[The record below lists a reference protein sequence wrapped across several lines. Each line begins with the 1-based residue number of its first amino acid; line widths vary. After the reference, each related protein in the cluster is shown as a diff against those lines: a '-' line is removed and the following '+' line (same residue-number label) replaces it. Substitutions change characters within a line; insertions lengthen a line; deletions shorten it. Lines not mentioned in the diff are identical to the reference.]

1 MKRKFLIVED
11 DVLIAEHIYD
21 IVQAS
26 GNQVL
31 KVCAD
36 KTEAL
41 LAIESETPHAAF
53 LDIRLSGVDEG
64 IEIGRLLNE
73 LGVPFAFVTSFSDK
87 NTIQQA
93 IDAQPRAY
101 LLKPFD
107 TEEIEDVIS
116 KLIDECDPVISIKV
130 NGIGQELF
138 AKDILYVNSD
148 NIYLEIFTLTG
159 KYLIREKL
167 SDFQELL
174 DPTIFVRIHRSY
186 VINRMHVT
194 KLKKDK
200 VWLNQ
205 IEIPISRK
213 YQTTIQELFNS

>member
-26 GNQVL
+26 GNHVL
-31 KVCAD
+31 KVCAN
-36 KTEAL
+36 KLEAL
-41 LAIESETPHAAF
+41 QAIEAETPHAAF

-64 IEIGRLLNE
+64 IEIGRILNK

-107 TEEIEDVIS
+107 TEEIEDVIA
-116 KLIDECDPVISIKV
+116 KLIDECDPIISIKV
-130 NGIGQELF
+130 NGMVQDIF
-138 AKDILYVNSD
+138 TRDILYINSD
-148 NIYLEIFTLTG
+148 NIYLEIYTLTG

-174 DPTIFVRIHRSY
+174 DPTNFIRIHRSY
-186 VINRMHVT
+186 VVNRMHVT
-194 KLKKDK
+194 KRKKDK
-200 VWLNQ
+200 VWLKK

-213 YQTTIQELFNS
+213 YQTAIQELFNS